1 MYKSRFITC
10 NKSPTLLQDVD
21 SGRGCACVRTGFT
34 WQLSVLSATFFYEPK
49 TTLKY
54 KVKKKKRFAKCK
66 LDAKQIWHYI
76 IQKFKNNIDLVQPLK
91 YANQVHNK
99 FSALRKSVSHIMI
112 IKLRQQFFICFFI
125 LTDGQKVICNSSIQQ
140 KYEIHM

>member
-54 KVKKKKRFAKCK
+54 KVKKKKKDSQNVNWMQSRSGTTS
-66 LDAKQIWHYI
+66 YR
-76 IQKFKNNIDLVQPLK
+76 NLK
-91 YANQVHNK
+91 T
-99 FSALRKSVSHIMI
+99 
-112 IKLRQQFFICFFI
+112 I
-125 LTDGQKVICNSSIQQ
+125 LI
-140 KYEIHM
+140 